1 MAGSCEQGNGPGFM
15 KAVFLTEYQLL
26 KVKCIINH
34 EDDSLL
40 GYSAV

>member
-1 MAGSCEQGNGPGFM
+1 MSKTSTEAILIAKNCCNILSSNGSES
-15 KAVFLTEYQLL
+15 
-26 KVKCIINH
+26 

>member
-1 MAGSCEQGNGPGFM
+1 MNKTSTEAILIAKNCSCNILSSNGSES
-15 KAVFLTEYQLL
+15 
-26 KVKCIINH
+26 